1 MWLLRKPEVL
11 TSGQHLQT
19 LTPVKGRGILQD
31 NRTFGTFVAYG
42 QACLRGALVHCPIK
56 NTCIDSSL
64 PGRKGAR
71 QELLPDGQQPMATG
85 FTHAC
90 LNLQAPCLLG

>member
-1 MWLLRKPEVL
+1 M
-11 TSGQHLQT
+11 QT

-56 NTCIDSSL
+56 NTRIDSSL
-64 PGRKGAR
+64 PGRKGAG
-71 QELLPDGQQPMATG
+71 QELLSDGQQPMATALP
-85 FTHAC
+85 TLVSTYKHLVC
-90 LNLQAPCLLG
+90 LVKKK